1 VQIHAPAKALYDSD
15 PVYLAIWDNACGMT
29 TRQLEAY
36 FTAALGRETRGLRP
50 QASAASGSSA
60 AQHLAGHLSKFGV
73 GALQSFA
80 YLGTQL
86 KVITKDKEEGKVRW
100 YKIDKDYFKEK
111 EEKEGRD
118 SVFKGR
124 VRVVDR

>member
-1 VQIHAPAKALYDSD
+1 MLLRAAPLPLTQTNHPPKPQGRKIEVQIHAPAKALYDSE

-36 FTAALGRETRGLRP
+36 FTAALGRETRGLKP
-50 QASAASGSSA
+50 QQSALLPGA
-60 AQHLAGHLSKFGV
+60 AATQHLAGHLSKFGV

-86 KVITKDKEEGKVRW
+86 KVITKVRRCGLKW
-100 YKIDKDYFKEK
+100 D
-111 EEKEGRD
+111 GA
-118 SVFKGR
+118 VG
-124 VRVVDR
+124 